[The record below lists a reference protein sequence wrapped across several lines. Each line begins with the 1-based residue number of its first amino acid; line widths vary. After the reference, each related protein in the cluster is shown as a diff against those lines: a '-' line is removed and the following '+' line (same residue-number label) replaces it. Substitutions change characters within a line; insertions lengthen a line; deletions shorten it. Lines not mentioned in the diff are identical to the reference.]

1 MNSPLFHGMDFIN
14 TDRPE
19 MVFASIPLSVQE
31 SVAVLRETPERNS
44 TIRAYHLYANSD
56 RSVGFSSLKSI
67 SESSLDLIIAVL
79 LDLLTSCLSD

>member
-31 SVAVLRETPERNS
+31 SVAGKLPSS
-44 TIRAYHLYANSD
+44 TISAYHLYANSD
-56 RSVGFSSLKSI
+56 LSFSSLISI